1 MTTMNLDEL
10 DIDRLRQRRGEK
22 WSHYPADV
30 LPAWVADMDFD
41 IAAPIRAAV
50 EQRVALSD
58 CGYPV
63 AAKATGLLDVFCER
77 VGRRFDWHVE
87 PGQVELFSD
96 VVQAIYFGLLTL
108 ANEGDGVVI
117 QTPIYPPF
125 LGSTQTT
132 GRRPVLAPLQPGERG
147 FEIDFDALRDSI
159 DPGTK
164 ILLLCNPHNP
174 TGRCFS
180 RFELEQLAELAL
192 TFDLSIISDEIHA
205 DLVFS
210 PHRHI
215 PIASLS
221 PEVAA
226 RTVTLMS
233 ASKAFNIAGICLAF
247 AVFGGERVRNA
258 YATLPTHVRGGV
270 SALSLAAVD
279 AALRAGQTWLD
290 EVLVYLQQN
299 RDYLARYA
307 HTHWPGVHHV
317 APQAT
322 YLAWFDFS
330 ELELPGGPYRFFLDS
345 AKVALG
351 DGARFGEPGRGCARI
366 NFATSQSILGQI
378 TARMTTALNERA

>member
-1 MTTMNLDEL
+1 MNLDEL

-270 SALSLAAVD
+270 SPRWTRRCVPDKHGSMKCSSTCNRTAIISRAMRIRTGPACTTWRRRQLTSRGSISVSLNCPVVRTGFSSIARKSLSV
-279 AALRAGQTWLD
+279 T
-290 EVLVYLQQN
+290 
-299 RDYLARYA
+299 A
-307 HTHWPGVHHV
+307 H
-317 APQAT
+317 
-322 YLAWFDFS
+322 
-330 ELELPGGPYRFFLDS
+330 DS
-345 AKVALG
+345 ASPAVA
-351 DGARFGEPGRGCARI
+351 ARGSISQRRNPSSGR
-366 NFATSQSILGQI
+366 SP
-378 TARMTTALNERA
+378 RA

>member
-1 MTTMNLDEL
+1 MNLDEL
-10 DIDRLRQRRGEK
+10 DINRLRERRGEK

-30 LPAWVADMDFD
+30 LPAWVADMDFE

-50 EQRVALSD
+50 EQRVARSD

-63 AAKATGLLDVFCER
+63 AANATGLLEVFCDR
-77 VGRRFDWHVE
+77 VGHRFDWHIE

-96 VVQAIYFGLLTL
+96 VVQGIYFGLLSL

-125 LGSTQTT
+125 IGSTQTT
-132 GRRPVLAPLQPGERG
+132 GRRPVLAPLQLSEHG

-159 DPGTK
+159 DTGTK
-164 ILLLCNPHNP
+164 LLLLCNPHNP
-174 TGRCFS
+174 SGRCFS
-180 RFELEQLAELAL
+180 RSELEQLAEFAL
-192 TFDLSIISDEIHA
+192 RFDLSIISDEIHA

-210 PHRHI
+210 PHHHI

-247 AVFGGERVRNA
+247 AVFGGDRVRNA
-258 YATLPTHVRGGV
+258 YATLPSHLRGGV
-270 SALSLAAVD
+270 SALSLAAVE
-279 AALRAGQTWLD
+279 AAFSAGQTWLD
-290 EVLVYLQQN
+290 EVLAYLQQN
-299 RDYLARYA
+299 RDYLAKYA
-307 HTHWPGVHHV
+307 EQHWPGVRHV

-322 YLAWFDFS
+322 YLAWFDFNA
-330 ELELPGGPYRFFLDS
+330 LELPGGPYRYFLDA

-366 NFATSQSILGQI
+366 NFATSQPILEQI
-378 TARMTTALNERA
+378 TARMSQALNDRA

>member
-1 MTTMNLDEL
+1 MNLD
-10 DIDRLRQRRGEK
+10 DIDISRLRERRGEK

-30 LPAWVADMDFD
+30 LPAWVADMDFE
-41 IAAPIRAAV
+41 IATPIRAAV
-50 EQRVALSD
+50 EQRLARSD

-63 AAKATGLLDVFCER
+63 ATSATGLLEVFCDR
-77 VGRRFDWHVE
+77 VDRRFDWKIA

-96 VVQAIYFGLLTL
+96 VVQAIYFGLLSL

-132 GRRPVLAPLQPGERG
+132 GRRPVLAPLQIRERG
-147 FEIDFDALRDSI
+147 FEIDFDELRDTI
-159 DPGTK
+159 DSSTK

-180 RFELEQLAELAL
+180 RVELEQLADIAL

-221 PEVAA
+221 PEVAE

-247 AVFGGERVRNA
+247 AVFGGERVRKA
-258 YATLPTHVRGGV
+258 YATLPAHLRGGV
-270 SALSLAAVD
+270 SALSLAAV
-279 AALRAGQTWLD
+279 AAAFTAGQTWLD
-290 EVLVYLQQN
+290 EVLAYLQRN
-299 RDYLARYA
+299 RDYLASYA
-307 HTHWPGVHHV
+307 KQHWPGVRHV
-317 APQAT
+317 APEAT
-322 YLAWFDFS
+322 YLSWFDFS
-330 ELELPGGPYRFFLDS
+330 ALELPGGPYRYFLDA

-366 NFATSQSILGQI
+366 NFATSRPILEQI
-378 TARMTTALNERA
+378 TARMSGALNDRA